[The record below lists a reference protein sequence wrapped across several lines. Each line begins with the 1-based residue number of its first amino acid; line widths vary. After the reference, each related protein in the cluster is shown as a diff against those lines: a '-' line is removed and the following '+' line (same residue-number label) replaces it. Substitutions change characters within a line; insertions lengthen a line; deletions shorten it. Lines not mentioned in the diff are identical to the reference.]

1 MKLKSI
7 KISNILSF
15 EQKNNI
21 DECEEI
27 LFDEKLNIL
36 IGANGSG
43 KSNFLEVLNK
53 IFKSALI
60 RGCTFSETILE
71 KNPEEPNRYP
81 LHQVMTHR
89 DVYHNLPK
97 NYEGDN
103 DLKEIKIKLLLE
115 QSDYDNLAFILK
127 NMEKME
133 EYLGTYSSGLQKFDD
148 SVTEDEIKKN
158 NIVEFHF
165 ADRDSSNKFTVVND
179 FSNDKPLSFI
189 FTYFQ
194 NYNYVQNV
202 ILLTNRIHGENW
214 SPLKQIMT
222 LLSSYRNYDKI
233 TDKYTIQSNE
243 FDQLQQIYNKIL
255 DESARQSE
263 EKEPIIFDLVKH
275 RFSHIMNSIEHKLNN
290 AKLSNPDNKTS
301 LDFLKE
307 EDSVFKGIEKL
318 LKSSLDLSLYIE
330 NKEKSLD
337 YHFSFLNS
345 ASKKVDVF
353 DLSSG
358 EKGIIH
364 FIFSLYGYDMKDGVM
379 IIDEPELHLHPQVQ
393 KKYLEIIGEIRD
405 ELGTQFILA
414 THSSIFV
421 NLETIDGVKRFY
433 MDDNNATKVISPS
446 ISDKERDLVRIL
458 SYTNSSKIFFAKR
471 VILVEG
477 DSDEYFFRFYLE
489 KYKEQQKEQKKKIET
504 DVEFLY
510 IGGKDHYSYWKKFLT
525 EYKIIPYFVG
535 DLDNVSG
542 GTAKQI
548 LAQSKQNI
556 FILSQGNLE
565 NYIDNVK
572 SNKLENAIDFTKNRY
587 DTWKNEAKNASKI
600 KELDGIFEKITLP

>member
-27 LFDEKLNIL
+27 PFDKKLNIL

-43 KSNFLEVLNK
+43 KSNFLEILNK

-60 RGCTFSETILE
+60 RGCTFNETILE
-71 KNPEEPNRYP
+71 KNPEDPNRYP
-81 LHQVMTHR
+81 LYQVMAHR
-89 DVYHNLPK
+89 DVFHNLPK
-97 NYEGDN
+97 NYESDN

-115 QSDYDNLAFILK
+115 QSDYDNLSFIIK
-127 NMEKME
+127 NLVEIQNF
-133 EYLGTYSSGLQKFDD
+133 LGAYSSGLQKFEETISEDD
-148 SVTEDEIKKN
+148 IKKKD
-158 NIVEFHF
+158 IIEFHF
-165 ADRDSSNKFTVVND
+165 ADKNSSNKFIIEND
-179 FSNDKPLSFI
+179 FSNDKSLSFI

-194 NYNYVQNV
+194 NYNFVQNV
-202 ILLTNRIHGENW
+202 ILLANRIHGKSW
-214 SPLKQIMT
+214 QPLKQIMT
-222 LLSSYRNYDKI
+222 LLSSYRNYDRI
-233 TDKYTIQSNE
+233 TDKYTIQPNE
-243 FDQLQQIYNKIL
+243 FDQLQQIFNKIV
-255 DESARQSE
+255 DESARRAE
-263 EKEPIIFDLVKH
+263 EKEPIVFDFVKH
-275 RFSHIMNSIEHKLNN
+275 RFSHRMNSIEYQLIN
-290 AKLSNPDNKTS
+290 AKLSNSENKTS

-307 EDSVFKGIEKL
+307 EDTVFKGIEKL

-337 YHFSFLNS
+337 YNFSFRYS
-345 ASKKVDVF
+345 TGKKIDVF

-364 FIFSLYGYDMKDGVM
+364 FIFSLYGYDMKNGVM

-393 KKYLEIIGEIRD
+393 KKYLEIIREVKD
-405 ELGTQFILA
+405 DLDTQFILA

-421 NLETIDGVKRFY
+421 NPETIDGVKRFY
-433 MDDNNATKVISPS
+433 MDNNNSTKVISPS
-446 ISDKERDLVRIL
+446 LSDKERDLVRIL

-477 DSDEYFFRFYLE
+477 DSDEYFFRFYFD
-489 KYKEQQKEQKKKIET
+489 KFKEENKKIET

-525 EYKIIPYFVG
+525 EYKITAYFIG
-535 DLDNVSG
+535 DLDKVSG
-542 GTAKQI
+542 GTAAQI
-548 LAQSKQNI
+548 LAQSKENI

-565 NYIDNVK
+565 NYIGSVK
-572 SNKLENAIDFTKNRY
+572 SNKLENAIDFAKNRY
-587 DTWKNEAKNASKI
+587 EVWKKDSNNTSKI
-600 KELDGIFEKITLP
+600 QELDGIFEKITSTQC